1 MTTPP
6 AVYRLQCTLHGGI
19 RHDGTV
25 VLCIRCME
33 AVAWSPWTRDGEE
46 GDGVRQ
52 GAGNEIRANRM
63 RSDLEGLLAIQHKQT
78 ST

>member
-1 MTTPP
+1 M
-6 AVYRLQCTLHGGI
+6 YQMYGGSGMVSL
-19 RHDGTV
+19 D
-25 VLCIRCME
+25 
-33 AVAWSPWTRDGEE
+33 TRWLRGEGGWEE